1 MQPFP
6 RAGLNGV
13 GSLIELL
20 SPAAAGP
27 DLYLAPSRFGASSG
41 RLFGGQLVAQA
52 LRAATLS
59 VDAAY
64 LPHSLHSYFVST
76 GHASRPVH
84 LRVERTRTGRS
95 FATRQVT
102 ASQQDEIIFVLSAS
116 FHVAEP
122 GENYQVPLAAAV
134 PPPDSDQPWAPLMG
148 GPLAA
153 EFELRE
159 FAPEPWQDDGVAR
172 ATRRFWVRA
181 RGRLPADPGL
191 HAAVFG
197 YVSDFGAT
205 VAAHVPIGVPFGAG
219 MHASLDHSIW
229 FHRPVLMDEWVL
241 IDYRPV
247 SNAGARGLVLGT
259 AYSIGGELLASTAQ
273 EVVIRSGAVR

>member
-1 MQPFP
+1 MPPIPQT
-6 RAGLNGV
+6 

-20 SPAAAGP
+20 TPVAAGP
-27 DLYLAPSRFGASSG
+27 DRYLAQSRIGAGSG

-52 LRAATLS
+52 LRAAAFS

-64 LPHSLHSYFVST
+64 LPHSLHSYFVSA
-76 GHASRPVH
+76 GHSSRPVD
-84 LRVERTRTGRS
+84 LRVERVRTGRS

-102 ASQQDEIIFVLSAS
+102 ASQRGVTIFVLAAS

-122 GENYQVPLAAAV
+122 GESYQVALAAPV
-134 PPPDSDQPWAPLMG
+134 PPPESDQPWAPLIT
-148 GPLAA
+148 GPIAA
-153 EFELRE
+153 ELELRE
-159 FAPEPWQDDGVAR
+159 FAPEPWLDDGAAR
-172 ATRRFWVRA
+172 AARRFWVRT
-181 RGRLPADPGL
+181 RGPLPEDPGV

-205 VAAHVPIGVPFGAG
+205 IAAHIPIGVPFGTG
-219 MHASLDHSIW
+219 MHASLDHSVW

-247 SNAGARGLVLGT
+247 SNSGARGLVLGT
-259 AYSIGGELLASTAQ
+259 AYSLGGELLASTAQ
-273 EVVIRSGAVR
+273 EVVIRSGAPR